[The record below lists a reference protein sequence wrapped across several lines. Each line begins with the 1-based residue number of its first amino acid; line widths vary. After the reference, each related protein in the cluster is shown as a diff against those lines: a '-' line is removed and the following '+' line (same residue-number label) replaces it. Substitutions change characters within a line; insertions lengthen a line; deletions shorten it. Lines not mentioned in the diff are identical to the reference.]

1 MSKGQPQ
8 NPERRVDQT
17 TFLRARSS
25 SPIYIRGYLFFSS
38 HPPPRDALELEL
50 RRRHHTGGLQRS
62 VDTIT
67 SHIPILRPVT
77 SVVPIGDTREENTA
91 GKEIGPAGPQIP
103 PDASGTVCRQCKL
116 TPYAA
121 QGDSQSVS
129 NWSRDRTGHPTYS
142 QIRLEQFADNVN
154 SHPTSFGH
162 GDPHADPKYLRGRGK
177 IPRSQRSASRVIN
190 HRTIS
195 RSRQA

>member
-1 MSKGQPQ
+1 MVISDPWTPSLRMS
-8 NPERRVDQT
+8 
-17 TFLRARSS
+17 
-25 SPIYIRGYLFFSS
+25 
-38 HPPPRDALELEL
+38 
-50 RRRHHTGGLQRS
+50 
-62 VDTIT
+62 
-67 SHIPILRPVT
+67 PILRPVT

-103 PDASGTVCRQCKL
+103 PDAPGTVCRQCKL
-116 TPYAA
+116 TTCAA
-121 QGDSQSVS
+121 QGDSQPVS

-142 QIRLEQFADNVN
+142 QICLEQFADNVN
-154 SHPTSFGH
+154 SHPTSLGH
-162 GDPHADPKYLRGRGK
+162 GDPHTDPKYQKGRGK